1 MAIKLS
7 TDQVVRTV
15 RPGNGNTFTIDEL
28 NDNVGG
34 WVEPIKVGPVWLM
47 YREKA
52 KEKNLPL
59 NDLASFFFDVA
70 IYGEAIVV
78 PPQQLPMD
86 WDLME
91 DSDRNVTSDMVDNGF
106 LLSLQNALALKK
118 MRDENPGLII
128 EAASYFNSQFN
139 IRPKAEYLYEPPTD
153 SAFDVNTEDFFKQVY
168 DYISKS
174 PAQFKKGVLL
184 EDSDVII
191 RTEEKNKKGILE
203 LIKGMYLEN
212 EEYEKCAVLQKLEES
227 FV

>member
-7 TDQVVRTV
+7 TDQIVRTF
-15 RPGNGNTFTIDEL
+15 RPNNGTTFTIDEL
-28 NDNVGG
+28 NDSVGG
-34 WVEPIKVGPVWLM
+34 WVEPVKVGPVWLM
-47 YREKA
+47 YREKS

-70 IYGEAIVV
+70 VYGEAIVV

-91 DSDRNVTSDMVDNGF
+91 DSDRYVTSDMVDNGF
-106 LLSLQNALALKK
+106 LLSLQNALAIKK

-128 EAASYFNSQFN
+128 EPAAFFNSQFN
-139 IRPKAEYLYEPPTD
+139 IRPKAEYVYEPPQGVELD
-153 SAFDVNTEDFFKQVY
+153 ASTEDFFKQVY
-168 DYISKS
+168 DYISKA

-184 EDSDVII
+184 EDAEVII
-191 RTEEKNKKGILE
+191 RTEDRNKKEILG
-203 LIKGMYLEN
+203 LIKVMYLEN